1 MTPELTA
8 LALAALLQ
16 VLQFA
21 LMAVPTNIELPQG
34 KTLSPRDRN
43 RLGGDIQDQVSDRTA
58 RLIRAWENH
67 FESLALF
74 TIAVMVVSL
83 ADANTRFTAACAWT
97 YLAARILYIPAYY
110 FGLTPWRSLI
120 WFVGFLSAPFMLI
133 AALT

>member
-83 ADANTRFTAACAWT
+83 ADANTGFTAACAWT